1 MKLLD
6 AIVILV
12 AFGIIKKVID
22 TLDIGAR
29 ATGPSS
35 VNIASA
41 SLIAKSAVLRILIII
56 AIIVNSL
63 TIGGL

>member
-6 AIVILV
+6 AIVISV
-12 AFGIIKKVID
+12 AFGIMKKVID

-29 ATGPSS
+29 AIGPSS

-41 SLIAKSAVLRILIII
+41 SLIAKSAVPRILIII